1 VTTPLLTT
9 MMQRHREREIMD
21 DPALDAQRHLQA
33 LQGLARIN
41 RWSGSVRIVWSP
53 IRALAR
59 QNGVRFLR
67 VLDIATGAGD
77 VPIGLWQ
84 RACRNGLRLHID
96 GCDRSRTALEYARA
110 RAEQAGADVNFFELD
125 AVAGE
130 IPSRYDVIIS
140 SLFLHHLDDEEAVRL
155 LRNMA
160 QATGHMVVV
169 NDLARSVTGLAL
181 AYVGTRLLSASDIV
195 RTDGPQ
201 SARAAYAID
210 EVRTLARLAG
220 LHGATVFP
228 RWPCRFQL
236 TWRRP

>member
-1 VTTPLLTT
+1 
-9 MMQRHREREIMD
+9 MMSRHREREIMD
-21 DPALDAQRHLQA
+21 DPALDAQRHRQA

-41 RWSGSVRIVWSP
+41 CWSGSAWIVWSP
-53 IRALAR
+53 IQALAR
-59 QNGVRFLR
+59 QNGAHVLR

-84 RACRNGLRLHID
+84 RACRHGLRLHID

-110 RAEQAGADVNFFELD
+110 RAEQARADVNFFELD

-130 IPSRYDVIIS
+130 IPSRYDVITS
-140 SLFLHHLDDEEAVRL
+140 SLFLHHLDDAEAVRL

-160 QATGHMVVV
+160 QATGHLVVV

-201 SARAAYAID
+201 SVWAAYTID
-210 EVRTLARLAG
+210 EVRTLARRAG
-220 LHGATVFP
+220 LHNATVFP

-236 TWRRP
+236 IWRHT